1 MIGKNGH
8 NLSANTES
16 VRYTIQK
23 VETEP
28 QTAVIVTL
36 PAEFKCADAWPSL
49 HIGV

>member
-1 MIGKNGH
+1 MIVKNER
-8 NLSANTES
+8 NLSVNTES

-36 PAEFKCADAWPSL
+36 PAEFKCANA
-49 HIGV
+49 